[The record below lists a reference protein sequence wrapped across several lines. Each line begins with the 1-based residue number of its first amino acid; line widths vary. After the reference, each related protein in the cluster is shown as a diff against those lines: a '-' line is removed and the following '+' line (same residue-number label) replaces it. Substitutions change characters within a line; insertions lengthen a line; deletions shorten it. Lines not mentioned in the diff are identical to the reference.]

1 MDIIKV
7 SHYRE
12 EFLFD
17 GRAYMSLNNSKEKL
31 LELEKELETIGNEY
45 LTIFQL
51 EAMYDFHK
59 DRGLP
64 ANTVSVVAQ
73 LEIGDCC
80 LVNAKVADAK
90 IKRLSKS
97 FCNIEWIQW

>member
-1 MDIIKV
+1 MDIINIT
-7 SHYRE
+7 HYRE
-12 EFLFD
+12 EFLFN
-17 GRAYMSLNNSKEKL
+17 GRAYMSINNSAEKL
-31 LELEKELETIGNEY
+31 LELKKELETIGKEY

-59 DRGLP
+59 HRGLS

-80 LVNAKVADAK
+80 LVSAKVADAK

-97 FCNIEWIQW
+97 FCNIEWIQ

>member
-1 MDIIKV
+1 MDVIKIT
-7 SHYRE
+7 HHRE
-12 EFLFD
+12 EFLFN
-17 GRAYMSLNNSKEKL
+17 GRAYMSINNSKERL
-31 LELEKELETIGNEY
+31 LELEKELETIRKEY
-45 LTIFQL
+45 ITIFQL

-59 DRGLP
+59 HRGLP

-97 FCNIEWIQW
+97 FCNIEWIQ